1 MRTWIPCA
9 QHADKLTHMGEID
22 DRARRRLSFSPPR
35 WLTVAV
41 LAFAGLCSSFM
52 FTLVVPLQAELP
64 HLLNASREDTTWVV
78 TITLLVAAVATPISG
93 RLGDMYG
100 KRRVVIGLLA
110 LLIVGSLIAALSG
123 SIVGVIIGRA
133 LQGAVTGVVPLG
145 IAIMRDILSSDH
157 LGTAVALMS
166 ATMGVGG
173 AVGMPL
179 AAVIAEHAD
188 WHALFWLAAALGAIG
203 LALIWFFVPEDVLR
217 SPGRLDILGA
227 IGLAAGLS
235 GLLLFVSRGAEW
247 GWSSPMALACIIG
260 GVIVLL
266 LWGWYQLRTH
276 DPLLDLRVAA
286 RPAVLF
292 TNIAA
297 IGMGFAL
304 FASNVTF
311 PQMLELPVSTS
322 AGFGLSLLGAALVV
336 MPSGLVMMVIS
347 PLSGWL
353 ERTVGP
359 RPLFT
364 AGAGAIVVAYAFV
377 LLWSTEVWHLVVA
390 NIIIGVGIG
399 FTFAAMPM
407 IIMRAVPADETGAS
421 NGLNA
426 LFRSVGT
433 SSASAVLGGVLAA
446 ISTDVDGVAVPTRGA
461 FELCFWLAIIAGVLT
476 LVLSLLIPKHP
487 VAPEHPSLPE

>member
-1 MRTWIPCA
+1 MGA
-9 QHADKLTHMGEID
+9 NDDK
-22 DRARRRLSFSPPR
+22 ARKRLSRTPPR
-35 WLTVAV
+35 WAIVAV

-64 HLLNASREDTTWVV
+64 ELLNSSREDTTWVV

-100 KRRVVIGLLA
+100 KRRVAVVLLA
-110 LLIVGSLIAALSG
+110 LLILGSVIAAVSG

-145 IAIMRDILSSDH
+145 IAIMRDVLPPER

-173 AVGMPL
+173 AIGMPIAALL
-179 AAVIAEHAD
+179 AVNAD
-188 WHALFWLAAALGAIG
+188 WHTLFWLAAGLGVVG
-203 LALIWFFVPEDVLR
+203 LLLVLLIVPEDVLR
-217 SPGRLDILGA
+217 SPGRLDVVGA
-227 IGLAAGLS
+227 IGLAIGLT
-235 GLLLFVSRGAEW
+235 GILLFVSRGAEW
-247 GWSSPMALACIIG
+247 GWTSPASLACILG
-260 GVIVLL
+260 GVLVLL
-266 LWGWYQLRTH
+266 VWGRYQLRTT

-311 PQMLELPVSTS
+311 PQMLEMPAVGG
-322 AGFGLSLLGAALVV
+322 AGFGLDMISAALVV
-336 MPSGLVMMVIS
+336 MPAGLVMMVIS

-364 AGAGAIVVAYAFV
+364 VGAVAIVLAYVFV
-377 LLWSTEVWHLVVA
+377 LLLSTEVWHILVA
-390 NIIIGVGIG
+390 NLLIGVGIG

-407 IIMRAVPADETGAS
+407 IIMRSVPANETGAS

-433 SSASAVLGGVLAA
+433 SSASAVMGGVLAA
-446 ISTDVDGVAVPTRGA
+446 MSVQVDGVAVPTRDA
-461 FELCFWLAIIAGVLT
+461 FQVCFWLAIAAGIIAV
-476 LVLSLLIPKHP
+476 VLSLFIPKHRG
-487 VAPEHPSLPE
+487 AEQHPSFPG

>member
-1 MRTWIPCA
+1 M
-9 QHADKLTHMGEID
+9 QH
-22 DRARRRLSFSPPR
+22 PPR
-35 WLTVAV
+35 FLTVAV

-64 HLLNASREDTTWVV
+64 TLLDASREDTSWVV

-100 KRRVVIGLLA
+100 KRRVVAVLLV
-110 LLIVGSLIAALSG
+110 LLVAGSLIAALSG
-123 SIVGVIIGRA
+123 SITGVIVGRA
-133 LQGAVTGVVPLG
+133 LQGGVTGVIPLG
-145 IAIMRDILSSDH
+145 IAIMRDVLPPRR

-173 AVGMPL
+173 AIGMPVAAYL
-179 AAVIAEHAD
+179 ALHTD
-188 WHALFWLAAALGAIG
+188 WHTLFWLAAALGAVG
-203 LALIWFFVPEDVLR
+203 LALVLLFVPEDILR
-217 SPGRLDILGA
+217 TSGRLDILGA
-227 IGLAAGLS
+227 IGLAVALT

-247 GWSSPMALACIIG
+247 GWSSAATLACGLG
-260 GVIVLL
+260 GLVVLL
-266 LWGWYQLRTH
+266 VWGAYELRVR

-297 IGMGFAL
+297 VGMGFAL
-304 FASNVTF
+304 FSSNVAF
-311 PQMLELPVSTS
+311 PQLLELPESGS
-322 AGFGLSLLGAALVV
+322 GFGLDMLGAALIV
-336 MPSGLVMMVIS
+336 MPAGLVMMVIS

-353 ERTVGP
+353 ERTIGP

-364 AGAGAIVVAYAFV
+364 GGAGFIVLAYVFV
-377 LLWSTEVWHLVVA
+377 LLWSSEIWHILVA
-390 NIIIGVGIG
+390 NLLIGVGIG

-446 ISTDVDGVAVPTRGA
+446 MSVEVDGVAVPTREA
-461 FELCFWLAIIAGVLT
+461 FEVCFWLAIAAGIVAV
-476 LVLSLLIPKHP
+476 VLSLFIPRQP
-487 VAPEHPSLPE
+487 VEGHPSIRD

>member
-1 MRTWIPCA
+1 
-9 QHADKLTHMGEID
+9 MGTD
-22 DRARRRLSFSPPR
+22 DERARKRLSRTPPR
-35 WLTVAV
+35 WATIAV

-64 HLLNASREDTTWVV
+64 ALLNASREDTTWVV

-100 KRRVVIGLLA
+100 KRRVVLVLMA
-110 LLIVGSLIAALSG
+110 VLIVGSLIAALSG
-123 SIVGVIIGRA
+123 SILGIIIGRG
-133 LQGAVTGVVPLG
+133 LQGCVTGVIPLG
-145 IAIMRDILSSDH
+145 IAIMRDILPPRR

-179 AAVIAEHAD
+179 AAYLALNAD
-188 WHALFWLAAALGAIG
+188 WHALFWLAAGLGVVGFALV
-203 LALIWFFVPEDVLR
+203 LLFVPEDVLR

-227 IGLAAGLS
+227 AGLALGLT
-235 GLLLFVSRGAEW
+235 GILLFVSRGTEW
-247 GWSSPMALACIIG
+247 GWTAPLTLTCILG
-260 GVIVLL
+260 GVVVLL
-266 LWGWYQLRTH
+266 VWGRYQLRTTE
-276 DPLLDLRVAA
+276 PLLDLRVAA

-304 FASNVTF
+304 FSSNVTF
-311 PQMLELPVSTS
+311 PQLLELPVETGS
-322 AGFGLSLLGAALVV
+322 GFGLDMITAAFVV
-336 MPSGLVMMVIS
+336 MPAGLVMMVIS

-353 ERTVGP
+353 ERTIGP

-364 AGAGAIVVAYAFV
+364 GGAAAIVLAYVFV
-377 LLWSTEVWHLVVA
+377 LLWSTEVWHILVA
-390 NIIIGVGIG
+390 NALIGVGIG

-407 IIMRAVPADETGAS
+407 IIMRSVPADETGAS

-433 SSASAVLGGVLAA
+433 SSASAVMGGVLAA
-446 ISTDVDGVAVPTRGA
+446 MSIEFDGTTVPTRDA
-461 FELCFWLAIIAGVLT
+461 FEVCFWLAAGAGVVAV
-476 LVLSLLIPKHP
+476 VLSLFIPKQR
-487 VAPEHPSLPE
+487 AAEQHPSLPG

>member
-1 MRTWIPCA
+1 
-9 QHADKLTHMGEID
+9 MGAND
-22 DRARRRLSFSPPR
+22 DRARKRLSRTPPR
-35 WLTVAV
+35 WAIIAV

-64 HLLNASREDTTWVV
+64 QLLNSSREDTTWVV

-100 KRRVVIGLLA
+100 KRRVVIVLLA
-110 LLIVGSLIAALSG
+110 ILIVGSVIAAVSG
-123 SIVGVIIGRA
+123 SIIGVIIGRA

-145 IAIMRDILSSDH
+145 IAIMRDVLSPER

-173 AVGMPL
+173 AVGMPVAALL
-179 AAVIAEHAD
+179 AENAD
-188 WHALFWLAAALGAIG
+188 WHMLFWLAAALGVVG
-203 LALIWFFVPEDVLR
+203 LVLVLVVIPEDVLR
-217 SPGRLDILGA
+217 SPGRLDVLGA
-227 IGLAAGLS
+227 IGLAIGLT
-235 GLLLFVSRGAEW
+235 GILLFVSRGAEW
-247 GWSSPMALACIIG
+247 GWTSPITLVCIIG
-260 GVIVLL
+260 GLAVLL
-266 LWGWYQLRTH
+266 VWGWYQLRTQ

-311 PQMLELPVSTS
+311 PQLLEMPVGG
-322 AGFGLSLLGAALVV
+322 AGFGLDMVAASLVI
-336 MPSGLVMMVIS
+336 MPAGLVMMVIS

-364 AGAGAIVVAYAFV
+364 VGAGAIVLAYVFV
-377 LLWSTEVWHLVVA
+377 LLWSSEVWHIFVA
-390 NIIIGVGIG
+390 NIFIGVGIG

-407 IIMRAVPADETGAS
+407 IIMRSVPANETGAS

-433 SSASAVLGGVLAA
+433 STASAVMGGVLAA
-446 ISTDVDGVAVPTRGA
+446 MSIDVDGVAVPTRTA
-461 FELCFWLAIIAGVLT
+461 FEVCFWLAIAAGIVAV
-476 LVLSLLIPKHP
+476 VLSLFIPKQRS
-487 VAPEHPSLPE
+487 AEQHPSLPN

>member
-1 MRTWIPCA
+1 
-9 QHADKLTHMGEID
+9 MGHSAKD
-22 DRARRRLSFSPPR
+22 GRRLSRTPPP
-35 WLTVAV
+35 WATVAA
-41 LAFAGLCSSFM
+41 LAYAGLCSSFM

-64 HLLNASREDTTWVV
+64 SLLHATREDTSWVV

-100 KRRVVIGLLA
+100 KKRIVVA
-110 LLIVGSLIAALSG
+110 LLVVLIIGSALAALST
-123 SIVGVIIGRA
+123 SLVGMLIGRA

-145 IAIMRDILSSDH
+145 IAIMRDVLPPNR

-166 ATMGVGG
+166 ATMGVG
-173 AVGMPL
+173 AALGMPVAAYL
-179 AAVIAEHAD
+179 ALNAD
-188 WHALFWLAAALGAIG
+188 WHSLFWLAAGLGAVGLPLVAWLVPGDVLRTGGRLDVVGAAGLAIG
-203 LALIWFFVPEDVLR
+203 LTGI
-217 SPGRLDILGA
+217 
-227 IGLAAGLS
+227 
-235 GLLLFVSRGAEW
+235 LLFVSRGATW
-247 GWSSPMALACIIG
+247 GWTSALSLTTIVG
-260 GVIVLL
+260 GIVVLL
-266 LWGWYQLRTH
+266 LWGWYQLRAK

-304 FASNVTF
+304 FSSNVAF
-311 PQMLELPVSTS
+311 PQLLELPEASGS
-322 AGFGLSLLGAALVV
+322 GFGLDMLQAALVV
-336 MPSGLVMMVIS
+336 MPAGLVMMVIS

-364 AGAGAIVVAYAFV
+364 AGSATIVLAYACA
-377 LLWSTEVWHLVVA
+377 LIWSSEVWHIFAA
-390 NIIIGVGIG
+390 NLLIGVGIG

-407 IIMRAVPADETGAS
+407 IIMRSVPAHETGAS

-433 SSASAVLGGVLAA
+433 STASAVMGGVLAA
-446 ISTDVDGVAVPTRGA
+446 LTTDFEGRAIPSRAA
-461 FELCFWLAIIAGVLT
+461 FDVCFWLAIAAAVVAL
-476 LVLSLLIPKHP
+476 LLSLLIPRLSDDGRT
-487 VAPEHPSLPE
+487 ALRG

>member
-1 MRTWIPCA
+1 
-9 QHADKLTHMGEID
+9 MGASD
-22 DRARRRLSFSPPR
+22 DRARKRLSRTPPK
-35 WLTVAV
+35 WAIVAV

-64 HLLNASREDTTWVV
+64 QLLNASREDTTWVV

-100 KRRVVIGLLA
+100 KRRVVIALLA
-110 LLIVGSLIAALSG
+110 ILILGSVIAAVSG
-123 SIVGVIIGRA
+123 SIIGVIIGRA

-145 IAIMRDILSSDH
+145 IAIMRDVLPPER

-173 AVGMPL
+173 AIGMPVAALL
-179 AAVIAEHAD
+179 AQNAD
-188 WHALFWLAAALGAIG
+188 WHMLFWLAAALGVVG
-203 LALIWFFVPEDVLR
+203 LALVLALIPEDVLR
-217 SPGRLDILGA
+217 SPGRLDVLGA
-227 IGLAAGLS
+227 IGLAIGLT
-235 GLLLFVSRGAEW
+235 GLLLFVSRGAQW
-247 GWSSPMALACIIG
+247 GWTAPLTLTCIIG
-260 GVIVLL
+260 GLMVLL
-266 LWGWYQLRTH
+266 VWGWYQLRTK

-311 PQMLELPVSTS
+311 PQMLEAPSIGG
-322 AGFGLSLLGAALVV
+322 GFGLDMVAASLVI
-336 MPSGLVMMVIS
+336 MPAGLVMMVIS

-364 AGAGAIVVAYAFV
+364 VGATAIVLAYVFV
-377 LLWSTEVWHLVVA
+377 LLWSSEVWHVLVA
-390 NIIIGVGIG
+390 NLLIGVGIG

-407 IIMRAVPADETGAS
+407 IIMRSVPANETGAS

-433 SSASAVLGGVLAA
+433 SSASAVMGGVLAA
-446 ISTDVDGVAVPTRGA
+446 MSIDIDGVAVPTRAA
-461 FELCFWLAIIAGVLT
+461 FEVCFWLAIAAGVIAV
-476 LVLSLLIPKHP
+476 VLSLFIPKQRST
-487 VAPEHPSLPE
+487 EQHPSLPG